1 MLSNPV
7 QHHFFAHGKL
17 LLSGEYLVLDGA
29 KALAVPT
36 QKGQH
41 LRVGVNPGSPRKLFW
56 KSYNADGSL
65 WFEATFDKN
74 LHLLHSSN
82 AEVAERLQN
91 LLLLCVQQ
99 NPEFYSDAAYYE
111 AETQLEFDRNW
122 GLGSSSTLIHLL
134 AQWAGV
140 NPYQLLWNSFGGSA
154 YDIACADAKGA
165 IVYQLIEKEA
175 KIKSVDF
182 SPPFLA
188 DLYLIYLGKKQNS
201 AKEIGKYKELIFNR
215 EEAVKRINLITEA
228 MHQSKTMAE
237 FEKCVIEHESIL
249 SEALG
254 VPTLKEQL
262 FANHTGFIKSLGA
275 WGGDFVLSNLA
286 PKEGYEVYRFKE
298 LVLV

>member
-74 LHLLHSSN
+74 LHLLYSSN

-122 GLGSSSTLIHLL
+122 GFGSSSTLIHLL

-140 NPYQLLWNSFGGSA
+140 SPYQLAWNSFGGSA

-165 IVYQLIEKEA
+165 ILYQLLKGEPHVKA
-175 KIKSVDF
+175 VDF

-201 AKEIGKYKELIFNR
+201 AKEIGRYKDLNFNKADLVNQISTISER
-215 EEAVKRINLITEA
+215 MLSA
-228 MHQSKTMAE
+228 KTMHE
-237 FEKCVIEHESIL
+237 FERCVVEHEELMS
-249 SEALG
+249 AVLG

-262 FANHTGFIKSLGA
+262 FANHKGFIKSLGA

-286 PKEGYEVYRFKE
+286 PKEGYEVYKFKD
-298 LVLV
+298 LVLL